1 MVKLKNYLARI
12 NDGRY
17 SLARGEEIK
26 DGIAIVRLYE
36 GLEPVK
42 NSWSIIDIA
51 SGLCAGVR
59 CQSSKVKAMKRYE
72 ELSSSAKWKS
82 DVKKAR
88 ASGQYKIRVDEL
100 LNEKQIWRQSGYE
113 F

>member
-1 MVKLKNYLARI
+1 MPKLKNYLAR
-12 NDGRY
+12 DGKY
-17 SLARGEEIK
+17 YLARGEEIK

-36 GLEPVK
+36 EGLKPIK
-42 NSWSIIDIA
+42 NSWTIIDIA

-59 CQSSKVKAMKRYE
+59 YQSSKAKAMKRYE

-88 ASGQYKIRVDEL
+88 ASGLYKIRVDEL
-100 LNEKQIWRQSGYE
+100 LNEKQIWRLSGYE
-113 F
+113 I